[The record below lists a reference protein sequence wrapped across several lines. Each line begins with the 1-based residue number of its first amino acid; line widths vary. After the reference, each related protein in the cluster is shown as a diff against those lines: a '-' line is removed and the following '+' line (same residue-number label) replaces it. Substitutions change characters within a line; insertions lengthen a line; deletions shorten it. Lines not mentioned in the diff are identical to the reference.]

1 MFFPTL
7 GLIATTD
14 IISVDIHE
22 TVEVA
27 LDTMRRHNHRSIVVQ
42 NGTLFYIITTKD
54 MITLKMDEVPF
65 STPLSQIPLRILPL
79 IDKESSVISALNLT
93 NEMDEHICVC
103 NEDGTLY
110 GLVTSSD
117 IVSSV
122 DPQIIM
128 ESLQIGTIFDKK
140 YGFKSCPPDEQMTE
154 ILLHLKDA
162 PNDCVIV
169 LEENLPIGILTS
181 KDLLGLISEVACGS
195 RKISEVMSSPI
206 ETMNIKDSI
215 SDALE
220 FIKSRHYKRIV
231 VVDDTGC
238 VMGIVTQQD
247 LISRTYLKWSQL
259 VNEHFHQFEELTQN
273 LQQRNR
279 HLTTLATKD
288 ALTGIHNRHLFTEFF
303 DKELASMTRY
313 KTRLALIM
321 MDLDYFKRVNDTYGH
336 NIGDYVL
343 KTAAHIVKH
352 SVREADLLA
361 RWGGEEFI
369 LLLPNSGCKEAYRA
383 AEKIRKALEAFR
395 FDEVGQVTCSLGI
408 TEVADGDTLESAIER
423 ADAALYRAK
432 GSGRNQTITCETRL

>member
-54 MITLKMDEVPF
+54 MITLKMDGVAF

-110 GLVTSSD
+110 GLITNSD
-117 IVSSV
+117 IISSV

-140 YGFKSCPPDEQMTE
+140 YGFKSCPPDEQMHE

-169 LEENLPIGILTS
+169 LEENLPVGILTS

-195 RKISEVMSSPI
+195 RKVSEVMSSPI

-215 SDALE
+215 SDALL
-220 FIKSRHYKRIV
+220 FIKARHYKRIV

-259 VNEHFHQFEELTQN
+259 VNEHFHQFEELTQI

-288 ALTGIHNRHLFTEFF
+288 ALTGVHNRHLFTELF
-303 DKELASMTRY
+303 DKELSSMVRY

-321 MDLDYFKRVNDTYGH
+321 MDLDFFKRVNDTYGH

-343 KTAAHIVKH
+343 KTAAHIVKTA
-352 SVREADLLA
+352 VRECDLLA
-361 RWGGEEFI
+361 RWGGEEFV
-369 LLLPNSGCKEAYRA
+369 LLLPNSGCQEAYMA
-383 AEKIRKALEAFR
+383 AEKIRKALEAFC

-408 TEVADGDTLESAIER
+408 TEVVAGDTLESAIDR